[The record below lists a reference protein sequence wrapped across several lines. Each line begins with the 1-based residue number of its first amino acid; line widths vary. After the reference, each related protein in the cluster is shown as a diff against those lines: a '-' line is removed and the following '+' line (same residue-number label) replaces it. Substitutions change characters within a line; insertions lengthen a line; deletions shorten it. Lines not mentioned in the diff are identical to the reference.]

1 MKQFFVLLL
10 LIINLFGI
18 DWSGKINWAMNYDS
32 AINLAKSQNKLIMID
47 ISKTNC
53 PPCEYLAT
61 KVYTNDKVANYINN
75 NFIPLFYFVD
85 EDNLPVIVENYFMGT
100 TPAILFLEPNGKLV
114 YSMIGA
120 RPPEVFLNMLRNV
133 KGMKND

>member
-1 MKQFFVLLL
+1 MRKLFILL
-10 LIINLFGI
+10 LITINLFGI

-47 ISKTNC
+47 ISRTEC

-61 KVYTNDKVANYINN
+61 KVYTDDEVANYINK
-75 NFIPLFYFVD
+75 NFIPLFYLVD
-85 EDNLPVIVENYFMGT
+85 KDNLPVIVENYFMGS
-100 TPAILFLEPNGKLV
+100 TPTILFLEPNGKLV

-120 RPPEVFLNMLRNV
+120 RPPKVFLNILKSV
-133 KGMKND
+133 AEDKK